1 MKGIFKVSGT
11 GCCLVD
17 RLYNNVSF
25 SSSRIS
31 PYLSR
36 KRGDGGLTPGQL
48 VFQEELEKFSG
59 MDLDQ
64 ILNELTEGRA
74 PEKINIGG
82 PAIVALINAA
92 QITENLDCTYH
103 FYGYGGKDEEGE
115 FLLSSLNKTPV
126 YHDHYKLSTRHTPS
140 TIVLSDPSYDRGH
153 GERMFINSI
162 GGAWDFGPD
171 RLDEDFFYSQM
182 VVFGGTALVPQIHE
196 NLTELLENAKS
207 KGCFTVVTTVFDFHS
222 EKANPGSRWP
232 MGKSDDSYKMIDLLI
247 MDMEEA
253 LCLSG
258 QKSMDR
264 AMDFFKSAGTGAL
277 VVTNGADNIRIWSG
291 DKLFQALNDTIM
303 PVSDAIVRQIK
314 KGVSG
319 DTTGCGDNFAG
330 GVIASISDQINEVSG
345 KPDLQEACTWGII
358 SGGFSCFYLGG
369 TYLERSRGEK
379 RSKIL
384 PYFRQYKKQIN
395 G

>member
-1 MKGIFKVSGT
+1 
-11 GCCLVD
+11 
-17 RLYNNVSF
+17 
-25 SSSRIS
+25 
-31 PYLSR
+31 
-36 KRGDGGLTPGQL
+36 
-48 VFQEELEKFSG
+48 
-59 MDLDQ
+59 
-64 ILNELTEGRA
+64 
-74 PEKINIGG
+74 
-82 PAIVALINAA
+82 
-92 QITENLDCTYH
+92 
-103 FYGYGGKDEEGE
+103 
-115 FLLSSLNKTPV
+115 
-126 YHDHYKLSTRHTPS
+126 
-140 TIVLSDPSYDRGH
+140 
-153 GERMFINSI
+153 
-162 GGAWDFGPD
+162 
-171 RLDEDFFYSQM
+171 